1 VTTTQDRLDE
11 LPPVIRDVPGQ
22 EGATGFLARALR
34 HPHHAYLFAGPEG
47 SGKRLA
53 MRAFAA
59 ALLCPQGGCG
69 ECRACRLAVG
79 ERHPNMVVLEPS
91 GPDILVGRDASDPN
105 TARWF
110 ASRAYLT
117 PPEPGRKIMV
127 VLQADRLR
135 IEAADVLLK
144 VLEEPPLDTIFL
156 LLSARPDELPDTV
169 RSRCQEIAFPPLSE
183 DFVVGTLVGEGLDEQ
198 RARLACRLAGGNLGR
213 ARRLASDPRQ
223 LGAFRDDALTA
234 ASTALRGPTGALAAA
249 EGLVA
254 AAKEFRANLAEELKA
269 DLEPFLDDRG
279 RPEDAFRGV
288 VRRLEEQHERRLR
301 RAEREFLD
309 FSLLSLAAYWR
320 DVVLVGAGG
329 DAGLA
334 INLDL
339 DLTDLSRAWTPATAG
354 RAWGAIEEARA
365 DLADETNLNSR
376 LVLEKLFLRLSSERT

>member
-1 VTTTQDRLDE
+1 MSVGETFQ

-22 EGATGFLARALR
+22 EGATGFLSRALR
-34 HPHHAYLFAGPEG
+34 QPHHAYLFAGPEG

-69 ECRACRLAVG
+69 ECRACRLALG
-79 ERHPNMVVLEPS
+79 ERHPNMLVLEPS
-91 GPDILVGRDASDPN
+91 GPDILVGKDASDPN

-117 PPEPGRKIMV
+117 PPEPGRKVMV

-144 VLEEPPLDTIFL
+144 VLEEPPTDTNFL

-169 RSRCQEIAFPPLSE
+169 RSRCQEIVFPPLSE
-183 DFVVGTLVGEGLDEQ
+183 NFVVGTLVGEGLDER

-213 ARRLASDPRQ
+213 ARRLASDERQ
-223 LGAFRDDALTA
+223 LGAFRDNALAA
-234 ASTALRGPTGALAAA
+234 ASRAFEGPAGALAAA
-249 EGLVA
+249 EGMVA
-254 AAKEFRANLAEELKA
+254 SAKEFRTTLAEELKA
-269 DLEPFLDDRG
+269 DLEPFMDDRG
-279 RPEDAFRGV
+279 RPQDPFRGV
-288 VRRLEEQHERRLR
+288 VRRLEEQQERRLR

-309 FSLLSLAAYWR
+309 FSLLSLAAYLR
-320 DVVLVGAGG
+320 DITLSAGG
-329 DAGLA
+329 GDLGLA

-339 DLTDLSRAWTPATAG
+339 DLGAATQAWTRVSASRAWG
-354 RAWGAIEEARA
+354 VVEEARA
-365 DLADETNLNSR
+365 DLADETNLNPR
-376 LVLEKLFLRLSSERT
+376 LVLEKLFLRLSELRPA